1 MLNKKALNC
10 TVPYYKLLNLLKAF
24 QAVEIGPGRLSKVA
38 GAVLP
43 AFQKRIV
50 YRKHVEGLKIGK
62 IGSGRL
68 LKVHGAAPRNPLS
81 HRRKVKLAS
90 RLSKALGKL

>member
-1 MLNKKALNC
+1 M
-10 TVPYYKLLNLLKAF
+10 LKAF
-24 QAVEIGPGRLSKVA
+24 QAGEIGPGRLSKVA

-50 YRKHVEGLKIGK
+50 YRIHVEGLKIGE

-68 LKVHGAAPRNPLS
+68 LKAHGAAPRNPLS
-81 HRRKVKLAS
+81 HRRKVKLAGFQKLWANYKAFGAI
-90 RLSKALGKL
+90 RLISIKYYSDT